1 VSRVHNGI
9 SLKIQCYTQKP
20 WQVASGTSAQFGR
33 FVYGIRDAGHAA
45 HARPGYNMN
54 PFSLEGKVAMITG
67 GSRGIGSGAAR
78 ALAQSGA
85 DVILVGHN
93 LAELERAAT
102 GLRQFAKQVHV
113 APYDL
118 SQTTGITEWFESVCA
133 QWGTP
138 EILVNSA
145 GINLRGAAVDLSL
158 DEWNAVMTLNAT
170 AIFELSR
177 SLARLLIREGRSGR
191 IINIAS
197 LMTAAARPGTSPY
210 TASKGAVG
218 QLTKAL
224 AVEWAPHGILVNAI
238 APGYVDTDLNKD
250 LVQDPAFD
258 KWVKGR
264 CPLGRWATP
273 DDIAW
278 PVVFLASSAANF
290 ITGQVI
296 YVDGGW
302 LATF

>member
-1 VSRVHNGI
+1 
-9 SLKIQCYTQKP
+9 
-20 WQVASGTSAQFGR
+20 
-33 FVYGIRDAGHAA
+33 
-45 HARPGYNMN
+45 MN
-54 PFSLEGKVAMITG
+54 PFSLEGKLAMITG

-85 DVILVGHN
+85 DVILVGRN
-93 LAELERAAT
+93 LNELERTAT
-102 GLRQFAKQVHV
+102 ELRQIGRQVHV

-118 SQTTGITEWFESVCA
+118 SQTNGITEWFESVCA
-133 QWGTP
+133 QWGSP

-145 GINLRGAAVDLSL
+145 GMNLRGAAVELSL
-158 DEWNAVMTLNAT
+158 DDWNSVMALNTT

-177 SLARLLIREGRSGR
+177 SLARLLIREGRGGR
-191 IINIAS
+191 VINIAS

-224 AVEWAPHGILVNAI
+224 AVEWAQHGILVNAI
-238 APGYVDTDLNKD
+238 APGYVDTDLNKV
-250 LVQDPAFD
+250 LVADPAFD
-258 KWVKGR
+258 SWVKGR

-273 DDIAW
+273 EDIAW
-278 PVVFLASSAANF
+278 PVVFLASAAARF